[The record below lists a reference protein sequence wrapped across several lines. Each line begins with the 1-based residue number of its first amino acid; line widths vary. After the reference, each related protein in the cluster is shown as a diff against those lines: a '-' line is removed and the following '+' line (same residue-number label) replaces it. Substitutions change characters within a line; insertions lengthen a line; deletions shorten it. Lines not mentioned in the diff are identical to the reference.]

1 MSTGGVYPMDMAE
14 QYPGEYPV
22 RELVLWCSLGGAKD
36 QPAPGGGFG
45 DAISSN
51 PSGLDSIA
59 NFVGTRGCPAR
70 RDAPCPVSQDEQPS
84 TPTKGNIGTELFKI
98 FAGPKKVTRDGQP
111 PKRRGPKPDS
121 KPALTRRQ
129 ELNRQA
135 QRTHRE
141 RKEQYM
147 RALETEVS
155 RLREAY
161 TNEISDANVTIQQQ
175 KGAMQSLR
183 DENEILKEILM
194 AHGVQYE
201 PELDR
206 RRAERASMNALQTSP
221 VAASSAGSHT
231 AGFTNSASAHNTTPA
246 TTIST
251 GLSPRANGGVE
262 HPEVSPP
269 MAFAPPQQ
277 VFHASPA
284 EQMGA
289 LDRSACQMVDSPVP
303 AMRGVFESEP
313 QLQID
318 FILTLEGPCREHTDY
333 LCRRSV
339 TEADDED
346 MPFSGHAL
354 MATCPP
360 PSYIANTTSEQAYPH
375 KTYDLPHANLTTL
388 LNLSRQ
394 LVTDGQITPIMALQ
408 CLKNHELYHSLSR
421 DDVKIIIETLNT
433 KVRCYGFGAVVEDFE
448 LMDCL
453 SSVMGTK
460 VDTGVPRN
468 RGDSMYA

>member
-1 MSTGGVYPMDMAE
+1 MASTLTSLRRALPSGARAGFGGE
-14 QYPGEYPV
+14 FFK
-22 RELVLWCSLGGAKD
+22 LF
-36 QPAPGGGFG
+36 GGGNN
-45 DAISSN
+45 N
-51 PSGLDSIA
+51 PPP
-59 NFVGTRGCPAR
+59 PAAVKK
-70 RDAPCPVSQDEQPS
+70 AP
-84 TPTKGNIGTELFKI
+84 
-98 FAGPKKVTRDGQP
+98 RDGQA

-161 TNEISDANVTIQQQ
+161 TSEISDANVQLQQH
-175 KGAMQSLR
+175 KEVLQSVR
-183 DENEILKEILM
+183 TENEILKEILI
-194 AHGVQYE
+194 AHGIHYE
-201 PELDR
+201 PELEQ
-206 RRAERASMNALQTSP
+206 RRAERPPVPFQSSP
-221 VAASSAGSHT
+221 VAASSAGSQS
-231 AGFTNSASAHNTTPA
+231 AGLATSISNHHTTPA
-246 TTIST
+246 TSISPS
-251 GLSPRANGGVE
+251 LSPTAGSGVIGGLE
-262 HPEVSPP
+262 HPDISPP

-277 VFHASPA
+277 VYHAGPGDS
-284 EQMGA
+284 MGA
-289 LDRSACQMVDSPVP
+289 MDRSACQAAPPVP
-303 AMRGVFESEP
+303 AMGGVFESDP

-360 PSYIANTTSEQAYPH
+360 PSYITNTTPEQPYPH
-375 KTYDLPHANLTTL
+375 KAPDLPLANLGTL

-408 CLKNHELYHSLSR
+408 CLKNHELYPSLSR
-421 DDVKIIIETLNT
+421 DDIKIIIETLNT

-448 LMDCL
+448 LIDCL
-453 SSVMGTK
+453 SSVLGTD
-460 VDTGVPRN
+460 VDL
-468 RGDSMYA
+468 SMIRHRDDAIYS

>member
-1 MSTGGVYPMDMAE
+1 MALSGGACPMDHEM
-14 QYPGEYPV
+14 QQ
-22 RELVLWCSLGGAKD
+22 ELD
-36 QPAPGGGFG
+36 
-45 DAISSN
+45 
-51 PSGLDSIA
+51 
-59 NFVGTRGCPAR
+59 
-70 RDAPCPVSQDEQPS
+70 QPS
-84 TPTKGNIGTELFKI
+84 TPTSKGSFGQDLFKI
-98 FAGPKKVTRDGQP
+98 FGGGTKKVTRDALDGQP

-155 RLREAY
+155 RLRESY
-161 TNEISDANVTIQQQ
+161 TNEIAEANATVHQQ
-175 KGAMQSLR
+175 KDVIHSIQE
-183 DENEILKEILM
+183 ENAILKEILN
-194 AHGVQYE
+194 AHGIQYE
-201 PELDR
+201 AEVER
-206 RRAERASMNALQTSP
+206 RRSERPPAVGYQSSP
-221 VAASSAGSHT
+221 VANSSSGSQT
-231 AGFTNSASAHNTTPA
+231 AGFTHSASNQNTTPP
-246 TTIST
+246 TTITS
-251 GLSPRANGGVE
+251 GMSPRVNGGVD
-262 HPEVSPP
+262 HSDISPP
-269 MAFAPPQQ
+269 LAYAPQQ
-277 VFHASPA
+277 QVYQTSSTEPS
-284 EQMGA
+284 GG
-289 LDRSACQMVDSPVP
+289 LDRSASMTVDRPVP
-303 AMRGVFESEP
+303 TMQGVFETDP

-339 TEADDED
+339 KEADDED

-360 PSYIANTTSEQAYPH
+360 PSYIANTEEKYPH
-375 KTYDLPHANLTTL
+375 KTYDLPHPNLSTL

-394 LVTDGQITPIMALQ
+394 LVLDGQITPIMALQ
-408 CLKNHELYHSLSR
+408 CLKNHELYSSLSR

-453 SSVMGTK
+453 SSVLGTK
-460 VDTGVPRN
+460 VDAGMSRTG
-468 RGDSMYA
+468 DDMMYA